1 MEMVIEQ
8 EQKTVASSFAKRNTN
23 KERIEQEE
31 EEIAALEKENIG
43 EKQEQ
48 EEAEPT
54 NAEEK
59 TFKKRYGDLRR
70 HAQEQENKLKRQV
83 EELSKQ
89 LHQSTEKQIQLPKSE
104 EELSAWAEAYPDVAK
119 IVETIAIKK
128 AKEQSASIEE
138 RLRALDEREK
148 ETVRSKAEMELMRLH
163 PDFDTIRNSDE
174 FHSWV
179 EEQPQ
184 WIQNAL
190 YDNDNDARS
199 AARAIDL
206 YKADKGIGKKKAP
219 DYKEAAKSIVTR
231 GTRSTP
237 DENNL
242 EGVIYESQVAKM
254 SSKQFE
260 AAVDAIQ
267 KAQAAG
273 KFVYDLSGAAR

>member
-8 EQKTVASSFAKRNTN
+8 EQKTVAAPFGKRNTN
-23 KERIEQEE
+23 KERIEQAEA
-31 EEIAALEKENIG
+31 EIAILEKGNVPEQ
-43 EKQEQ
+43 EEQEQ
-48 EEAEPT
+48 EP
-54 NAEEK
+54 NDPEEK

-70 HAQEQENKLKRQV
+70 HSQEQENKLKRQID
-83 EELSKQ
+83 ELNKQ
-89 LHQSTEKQIQLPKSE
+89 LQQSTEQQIQLPKSE
-104 EELSAWAEAYPDVAK
+104 EELAAWAETYPDVAK

-128 AKEQSASIEE
+128 AKEQAASIEE

-148 ETVRSKAEMELMRLH
+148 ETVRSKAEMELMKLH
-163 PDFDTIRNSDE
+163 PDFDNIRNSDD
-174 FHSWV
+174 FHTWV

-206 YKADKGIGKKKAP
+206 YKADKGIGKKKTP

-231 GTRSTP
+231 SNRSTP
-237 DENNL
+237 DESSL

-260 AAVDAIQ
+260 NAMEAIQ
-267 KAQAAG
+267 KAQASG

>member
-8 EQKTVASSFAKRNTN
+8 EQKTVASAFGKRNTN

-31 EEIAALEKENIG
+31 AEIAALEKGNVEEN
-43 EKQEQ
+43 QVV
-48 EEAEPT
+48 EEEP
-54 NAEEK
+54 NDPEEK

-70 HAQEQENKLKRQV
+70 HSQEQENKLKRQID
-83 EELSKQ
+83 ELNKQ
-89 LHQSTEKQIQLPKSE
+89 LQQSTEQQIQLPKSE
-104 EELSAWAEAYPDVAK
+104 EELAAWAETYPDVAK

-163 PDFDTIRNSDE
+163 PDFDSIRTSDE
-174 FHSWV
+174 FHTWV

-206 YKADKGIGKKKAP
+206 YKADKGIGKKKTS

-231 GTRSTP
+231 GDRSTP

-260 AAVDAIQ
+260 NAVDAIQ
-267 KAQAAG
+267 KAQATG

>member
-8 EQKTVASSFAKRNTN
+8 EQKVVASAFGKRNTN

-31 EEIAALEKENIG
+31 AEIAVLEKGNVPEQ
-43 EKQEQ
+43 EEQEQ
-48 EEAEPT
+48 EP
-54 NAEEK
+54 NDPEEK

-70 HAQEQENKLKRQV
+70 HAQEQENKLKRQID
-83 EELSKQ
+83 ELSKQ
-89 LHQSTEKQIQLPKSE
+89 LQQSTEQQIQLPKSE
-104 EELSAWAEAYPDVAK
+104 EELAAWAETYPDVAK

-148 ETVRSKAEMELMRLH
+148 ETVRSKAEMELMKLH
-163 PDFDTIRNSDE
+163 PDFDNIRNSDD
-174 FHSWV
+174 FHTWV

-206 YKADKGIGKKKAP
+206 YKADKGIGKKKTS

-231 GTRSTP
+231 GNRSTP
-237 DENNL
+237 DESSL

-260 AAVDAIQ
+260 AAMEDIQ
-267 KAQAAG
+267 KAQASG

>member
-8 EQKTVASSFAKRNTN
+8 EQKTVVAPFGKRNTN

-31 EEIAALEKENIG
+31 AEIAALEKGNVEENQIV
-43 EKQEQ
+43 
-48 EEAEPT
+48 EEDPIDP
-54 NAEEK
+54 EEK

-70 HAQEQENKLKRQV
+70 HAQEQENKLKRQID
-83 EELSKQ
+83 ELSKQ
-89 LHQSTEKQIQLPKSE
+89 LQQSTEQQIQLPKSE
-104 EELSAWAEAYPDVAK
+104 EELTAWAEAYPDVAK

-148 ETVRSKAEMELMRLH
+148 ETVRSKAEMELMKLH
-163 PDFDTIRNSDE
+163 PDFDNIRNSDD

-231 GTRSTP
+231 GNRSTP
-237 DENNL
+237 DESNL

-260 AAVDAIQ
+260 ANMEAIQ
-267 KAQAAG
+267 KAQATG

>member
-1 MEMVIEQ
+1 MVIEQ
-8 EQKTVASSFAKRNTN
+8 EQKTVASAFGKRNAN

-31 EEIAALEKENIG
+31 AEIAVLEKGNV
-43 EKQEQ
+43 
-48 EEAEPT
+48 EETQVVEEEP
-54 NAEEK
+54 NDPEEK

-70 HAQEQENKLKRQV
+70 HSQEQENKLKRQID
-83 EELSKQ
+83 ELNKQ
-89 LHQSTEKQIQLPKSE
+89 LQQSTEQQIQLPKSE
-104 EELSAWAEAYPDVAK
+104 EELAAWAETYPDVAK

-148 ETVRSKAEMELMRLH
+148 ETVRSKAEMELMKLH
-163 PDFDTIRNSDE
+163 PDFDNIRNSDD

-206 YKADKGIGKKKAP
+206 YKADKGIGKKKTS

-231 GTRSTP
+231 GNRSTP

-260 AAVDAIQ
+260 AAMEDIQ
-267 KAQAAG
+267 KAQATG